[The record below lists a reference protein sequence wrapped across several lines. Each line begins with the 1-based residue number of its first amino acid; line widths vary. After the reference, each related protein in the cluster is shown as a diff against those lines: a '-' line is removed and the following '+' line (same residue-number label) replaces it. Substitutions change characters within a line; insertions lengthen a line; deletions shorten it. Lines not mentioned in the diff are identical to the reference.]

1 MTLKDYR
8 TRHKLSQA
16 EVSHRIGVDVTTIS
30 KYENGAILPSL
41 PAMMLIKLMTAG
53 AVDMEDFVN
62 GNQRGKTTAHI
73 NQTPSHA
80 LPCAR
85 I

>member
-8 TRHKLSQA
+8 MRHKLSQA
-16 EVSHRIGVDVTTIS
+16 EVAQRLGFDVTTIS

-41 PAMMLIKLMTAG
+41 PAMMLIKIMTAG

-62 GNQRGKTTAHI
+62 GNQRNKITANSH
-73 NQTPSHA
+73 QTPSHA

-85 I
+85 L